1 MVQKEE
7 SYIGSKNGI
16 NKLHVIAWIPDG
28 EKRAIL
34 QIAHGMSEYIDR
46 YDRFAQFMAE
56 RGILVIGNDHLGHGK
71 SVADDTELG
80 YFNTDRGSATLVDD
94 MYRVTMDVRSH
105 YPDLPFFIMGHSMG
119 SFLARRYMMT
129 YGEGVSGA
137 IFMGTGAQPAAAL
150 KLAQLTAEAIGKVK
164 GDRYKSKV
172 LNAMAFGSYNK
183 RIKPVRT
190 EFDWLSVNEVNVD
203 RYIKDPYCGFP
214 FTVNGF
220 KVLFDLIA
228 YIQDPENYKRIPKDV
243 PLFLVSGKQD
253 PVGSYGEAVKE
264 VAKTYR
270 EAGVHKIHVKLY
282 AGDRHEL
289 LNEKDHDKVDGD
301 ILSFIELNM
310 NGRQKA

>member
-119 SFLARRYMMT
+119 SFLVRT
-129 YGEGVSGA
+129 YLIKYPGDIDGAVIMGTGHQSGA
-137 IFMGTGAQPAAAL
+137 IISGGKIIGKILEKTSGPKKQSDLVM
-150 KLAQLTAEAIGKVK
+150 KLTLGRYAGKIKNARKNYREGGDGRVLRSGLAVAIG
-164 GDRYKSKV
+164 
-172 LNAMAFGSYNK
+172 
-183 RIKPVRT
+183 
-190 EFDWLSVNEVNVD
+190 
-203 RYIKDPYCGFP
+203 
-214 FTVNGF
+214 
-220 KVLFDLIA
+220 
-228 YIQDPENYKRIPKDV
+228 
-243 PLFLVSGKQD
+243 
-253 PVGSYGEAVKE
+253 
-264 VAKTYR
+264 
-270 EAGVHKIHVKLY
+270 
-282 AGDRHEL
+282 
-289 LNEKDHDKVDGD
+289 
-301 ILSFIELNM
+301 
-310 NGRQKA
+310 